1 MGRDTDPIIEAD
13 DKTIFD
19 WVKESNVEKV
29 KHCLETLLPSDVNMK
44 DESGLGLIHWAADRG
59 SVEIVQLLVDAG
71 VDVNL
76 LDDDRQTALHFA
88 CSCGSWIWTP
98 FGSLFKTWKQ
108 YYRVKCNLPLLG
120 LGRNIYGSVYS
131 RTLHGFSVYV

>member
-1 MGRDTDPIIEAD
+1 MSTMGRDTDPIIEAD

-88 CSCGSWIWTP
+88 CSCGS
-98 FGSLFKTWKQ
+98 
-108 YYRVKCNLPLLG
+108 
-120 LGRNIYGSVYS
+120 
-131 RTLHGFSVYV
+131 